1 MRRSLACAAVA
12 GLPVLA
18 QVQVTPPAVVLGAG
32 QTCAFRAT
40 LAQSPGAEPARPP
53 SWARSAQDSSQWHW
67 TLPGGGRGTL
77 DGRGVFT
84 APAEG
89 RPHRTRVRATLAGCP
104 DIWGEAVVT
113 ALPLPDVPVDLVGQV
128 LGPDW
133 VAPHTAALPFMN
145 WDTHRRPGAA
155 LPFQDSIQAQPL
167 EVGYGLP
174 AQVTWKPR
182 PGAAGTQLTYREGAE
197 TVRRDVSGQGRVL
210 ITLNAWVD
218 RCWFESLVPDP
229 VTAWASRVELRPLL
243 PRGLFPLPGQP
254 EGPPAWFSEPS
265 GIAALKPED
274 RGPKGFALVAD
285 AGAHVLRIL
294 DEKGGIRTW
303 CGEPGQPGHRDTPV
317 PRTCLGRALAFL
329 TGAEVGPARF
339 NRPTFLIQAR
349 MDWGQ
354 RPWRVLVA
362 DSGNHVI
369 RTVAAGGTVGT
380 LAGMPGEAGYAD
392 AGEDPGRARFN
403 TPRGLAWDRFNATL
417 YIADQG
423 NAVVRKLTLSDRV
436 STLAGQPGNP
446 GSRDGLHRAAQF
458 TNLKGIAL
466 PRRLAD
472 RTKLYV
478 LDGHAVREVNL
489 DTGRVT
495 TLLGQVDAPGFRDFS
510 PAPESRL
517 VPCLNDPWDIK
528 PCGTGYLIADRG
540 NNAVRLW
547 QPAQGTLTTLAGDPA
562 LGATRWGLLRDGMNV
577 PLDGRYAA
585 LDGPRALRPLSGSRC
600 LVASGTTVASLGL
613 GGPPQAWTVTLE
625 CAVEPRGG
633 TCQAHFTM
641 QGGPDEI
648 LPIAYTADFLEPDGT
663 LAERRSGDGFTWQPI
678 KADGVFAQS
687 GTGTVVVRCVTHQGR
702 SAGAKAD
709 VAIP

>member
-1 MRRSLACAAVA
+1 MRHSLACAVVV

-18 QVQVTPPAVVLGAG
+18 QVQVTPPAMVLGAG

-40 LAQSPGAEPARPP
+40 LAQAPGATSVRPP
-53 SWARSAQDSSQWHW
+53 SWARNGQDPSQWNW
-67 TLPGGGRGTL
+67 TLPDGGPGAL

-113 ALPLPDVPVDLVGQV
+113 ALPLPEVPVDLVGQV

-133 VAPHTAALPFMN
+133 VAPYAAVLPFLD
-145 WDTHRRPGAA
+145 WETHRRPGAA
-155 LPFQDSIQAQPL
+155 LPVRDSIRAQPL

-174 AQVTWKPR
+174 AQLTWKPR
-182 PGAAGTQLTYREGAE
+182 PGAAGTLLTCRVGAE
-197 TVRRDVSGQGRVL
+197 TVRRDVSGLGRTVL
-210 ITLNAWVD
+210 TLNAWADLCRV
-218 RCWFESLVPDP
+218 ESLVPDP
-229 VTAWASRVELRPLL
+229 DTGWASCVETRPLL
-243 PRGLFPLPGQP
+243 PRGLFPFPGHP
-254 EGPPAWFSEPS
+254 ESPSAWFSEPS
-265 GIAALKPED
+265 GMTALKPG
-274 RGPKGFALVAD
+274 RGPKGFVLVAD

-294 DEKGGIRTW
+294 DGEGGIRTW
-303 CGEPGQPGHRDTPV
+303 CGVPGQPGHLDTPV
-317 PRTCLGRALAFL
+317 PRNCLGRALAFL
-329 TGAEVGPARF
+329 TGTPTGPARF
-339 NRPTFLIQAR
+339 NRPTFLTRAR
-349 MDWGQ
+349 VNWGE

-380 LAGMPGEAGYAD
+380 LAGKPGEAGHAD
-392 AGEDPGRARFN
+392 AAGDPGLARFSR
-403 TPRGLAWDRFNATL
+403 PLGLAWNRLDATL
-417 YIADQG
+417 YVADQG
-423 NAVVRKLTLSDRV
+423 NAVVRKLALSGQV

-446 GSRDGLHRAAQF
+446 GSRDGLRHAAQF

-466 PRRLAD
+466 PRGLAD
-472 RTKLYV
+472 LTRLYV

-489 DTGRVT
+489 ENGRVT

-528 PCGTGYLIADRG
+528 ACGPGYLIADRG

-547 QPAQGTLTTLAGDPA
+547 QPARGTLTTLAGDPA
-562 LGATRWGLLRDGMNV
+562 LGATRWGLLRDGMTV
-577 PLDGRYAA
+577 PLDGSYAA
-585 LDGPRALRPLSGSRC
+585 LGGPRALLPLSRSRC
-600 LVASGTTVASLGL
+600 LVAAGTGVASLGL
-613 GGPPQAWTVTLE
+613 GGPHQAWTVTLE
-625 CAVEPRGG
+625 CAVDPLGG

-641 QGGPDEI
+641 QGGPNDI

-663 LAERRSGDGFTWQPI
+663 LAERRTGDGFTWQPI
-678 KADGVFAQS
+678 KAEGVFAQT
-687 GTGTVVVRCVTHQGR
+687 GTGSVVVRCVTHQGR
-702 SAGAKAD
+702 SAGAKAA
-709 VAIP
+709 VEIP